1 MFSELLQRESR
12 FPPLVG
18 VGLAAAL
25 LASVAVA
32 SAQASLPSHK
42 ERSTWDEVP
51 ASGMAKAAGALVDT
65 GAVQLAK
72 AQFAFVQPLE
82 GFGVNSPFGLRRMP
96 WEAGGRLHEGVDIA
110 APSGTPVRSTLA
122 GTVIRSGADG
132 GYGRFIEVRHDGGL
146 TSLYGHLGRHAGLK
160 AGAPVA
166 AGAIV
171 GYVGNSGRST
181 GSHLHFEVRHDGR
194 PLNPAAF
201 IGRTFATA
209 DDLPLK
215 LASYIPRKV
224 RVAQVSEWPESLRP
238 RKKDAAAADKP
249 VVLAQEARDGR
260 VRAVIGPAGAAPA
273 PRTVTISP
281 TAAAGI
287 AATVRAANPAA
298 VKTSPALAAPA
309 PAATGAT
316 SDASTREVVSTAPAA

>member
-32 SAQASLPSHK
+32 SAQASLPSHR

-51 ASGMAKAAGALVDT
+51 ATGMAKAAGALVDT
-65 GAVQLAK
+65 GAVQLAA

-122 GTVIRSGADG
+122 GTVIRSGTDG
-132 GYGRFIEVRHDGGL
+132 GYGRFIEVRHEGGL
-146 TSLYGHLGRHAGLK
+146 TSLYAHLGRHAGLK
-160 AGAPVA
+160 AGAPIA
-166 AGAIV
+166 AGTVV

-209 DDLPLK
+209 EDLPLK

-238 RKKDAAAADKP
+238 RQKGETAADKP
-249 VVLAQEARDGR
+249 VVLAQAGKDGR
-260 VRAVIGPAGAAPA
+260 VRAVIGPAAGAADGSRA
-273 PRTVTISP
+273 VTISP

-287 AATVRAANPAA
+287 AATVRAASPAA
-298 VKTSPALAAPA
+298 VKAAPVAAPA
-309 PAATGAT
+309 PAPTGVS
-316 SDASTREVVSTAPAA
+316 SDASAREVVSTAPAA